1 MRLGVDAS
9 NIREGGGV
17 THLACILTAAD
28 PPAHG
33 ISPVVVWTSSKTAA
47 QLPKRPWLRVEI
59 PRALDGALPRRI
71 AWQRF
76 ALGKAARE
84 ACDLLWVPGG
94 NAIGG
99 FRPFVAMSRNMLPFE
114 PAERRRYGLSAM
126 GLRIDLLTRSQS
138 KTFRSAD
145 GVIFLTDY
153 ARRQVTA
160 SVGRIPGLVATI
172 PHGVDERFRLAPR
185 PQRSIGACTTAD
197 PLRIVAISIVDVYKH
212 PWVIAEAVVRL
223 RAKGLPVHLDLVG
236 PAYGPALTRLEE
248 TLARVDPDGLA
259 VRYTGKVPFTALPAA
274 YHGAEVFVFASS
286 CENMPNI
293 LLEAM
298 SAGLPIACSDRG
310 PMPEI
315 LGDAGCYFDPESVD
329 GAEAAIERLL
339 QSPETRAGCA
349 ERAFLRASAY
359 SWRRCADETMRFLA
373 SFPVAKRRAS

>member
-17 THLACILTAAD
+17 THLVCILAAAD

-33 ISPVVVWTSSKTAA
+33 ITSVTVWTSTKTAA
-47 QLPKRPWLRVEI
+47 QLPRRDWLRVAT
-59 PRALDGALPRRI
+59 PKALDGALPRRI

-76 ALGKAARE
+76 ALGKAARD

-114 PAERRRYGLSAM
+114 PAERRRYGFSAM

-145 GVIFLTDY
+145 GLIFLTDY
-153 ARRQVTA
+153 ARREVTA
-160 SVGRIPGLVATI
+160 RVGGIPGLVATI

-185 PQRSIGACTTAD
+185 PQRPIGACTTDD
-197 PLRIVAISIVDVYKH
+197 PFRVVAISIVDVYKH

-223 RAKGLPVHLDLVG
+223 REKGLPVRLDLVG
-236 PAYGPALTRLEE
+236 PAYGPALTRLRE
-248 TLARVDPDGLA
+248 TLARVDPEGRA
-259 VRYTGKVPFTALPAA
+259 VRYTGKVPFTSLPSA
-274 YHGAEVFVFASS
+274 YHASEVFVFASS

-329 GAEAAIERLL
+329 AAAAAIERLVE
-339 QSPETRAGCA
+339 SPELRARCA
-349 ERAFLRASAY
+349 EAAFGRASAY
-359 SWRRCADETMRFLA
+359 SWKRCADETMRFLA
-373 SFPVAKRRAS
+373 SFPIASRRAS